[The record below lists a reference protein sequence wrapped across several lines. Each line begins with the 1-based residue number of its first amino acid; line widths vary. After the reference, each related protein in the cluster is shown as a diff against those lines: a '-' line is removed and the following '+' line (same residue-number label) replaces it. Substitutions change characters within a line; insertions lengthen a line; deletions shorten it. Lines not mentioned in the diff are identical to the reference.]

1 MQLNVVEEKIKE
13 LPEVYVSLVDEYVD
27 QLLEKTKKINALRG
41 VFSSSANENNRNLE
55 KNAWKHAALEKRP
68 WILWTVY

>member
-1 MQLNVVEEKIKE
+1 MLLKKKIKE

-41 VFSSSANENNRNLE
+41 VFSSSANENSRNIE
-55 KNAWKHAALEKRP
+55 KKAWKRAATEKHL
-68 WILWTVY
+68 I